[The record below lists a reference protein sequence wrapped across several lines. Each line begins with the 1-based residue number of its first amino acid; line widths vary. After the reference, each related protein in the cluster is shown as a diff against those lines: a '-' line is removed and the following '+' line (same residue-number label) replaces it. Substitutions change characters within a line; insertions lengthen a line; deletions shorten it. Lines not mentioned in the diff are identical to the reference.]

1 MHRPK
6 LLPTTATSET
16 FAGVTYHLDGELVP
30 VLTIDLAPGLSV
42 YFEHHILLWKNP
54 SVTVDLKPIKGA
66 LKRMMAGMQILV
78 TQARGPGQIAFAVPH
93 CTAGDVLIA
102 LACYLAASAVTRDVV
117 WPWHRPSSGG
127 AVGIVTGVAYT
138 VFSEWLNASV
148 RGSWAYTESMPR
160 ISSLGLTP
168 LLQWLAVPLVT
179 LWLIRAGKRST

>member
-1 MHRPK
+1 MWRRRLESGRARRHA
-6 LLPTTATSET
+6 LLQWLFLA
-16 FAGVTYHLDGELVP
+16 A
-30 VLTIDLAPGLSV
+30 VLNLAWEIAQLPLYTIFHQG
-42 YFEHHILLWKNP
+42 
-54 SVTVDLKPIKGA
+54 
-66 LKRMMAGMQILV
+66 R
-78 TQARGPGQIAFAVPH
+78 PGQIAFAVAH

-102 LACYLAASAVTRDVV
+102 LACYLAASAVTRDLV

-127 AVGIVTGVAYT
+127 AVAIVTGVAYT
-138 VFSEWLNASV
+138 VFSEWLHASV